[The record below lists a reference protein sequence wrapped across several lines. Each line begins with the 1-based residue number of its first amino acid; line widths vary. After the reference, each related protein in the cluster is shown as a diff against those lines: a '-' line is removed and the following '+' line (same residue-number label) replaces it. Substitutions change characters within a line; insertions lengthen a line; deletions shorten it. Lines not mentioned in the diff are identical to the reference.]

1 MVIGYVRCSTEEQN
15 EERQLQ
21 MMQEHHAEKIF
32 MDKRSGKS
40 TDRKQYKEMMSFV
53 REGDTVITE
62 SISRIARNTKDLLIT
77 IEQLEAKGVAFV
89 SLKENIDTDTPEGRF
104 LLTVFG
110 AVAQL
115 ERESMLERQREGIEI
130 ARKAG
135 KYRGRKPIRVDERE
149 FGRVYARWKSGEIKG
164 VDAQRILGLKPSTF
178 YRRVREKEA
187 EHV

>member
-32 MDKRSGKS
+32 MDKRSGKN
-40 TDRKQYKEMMSFV
+40 TDREKYKEMMSFV

-77 IEQLEAKGVAFV
+77 VEQLEAKGVVFV
-89 SLKENIDTDTPEGRF
+89 SLKEKIDTDTPQGRF

-130 ARKAG
+130 AKKAG
-135 KYRGRKPIRVDERE
+135 KYRGRKPIRIDEKE
-149 FGRVYARWKSGEIKG
+149 FVRVYGRWKRGEIKG

-178 YRRVREKEA
+178 YRRVREHDA
-187 EHV
+187 LHA